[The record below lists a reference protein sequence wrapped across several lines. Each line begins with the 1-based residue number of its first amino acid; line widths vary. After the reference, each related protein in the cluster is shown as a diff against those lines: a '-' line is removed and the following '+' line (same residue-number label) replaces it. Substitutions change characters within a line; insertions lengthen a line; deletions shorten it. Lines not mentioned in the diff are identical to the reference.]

1 MEKYW
6 NKEVKN
12 IRDFFNL
19 IDARISE
26 HKHFGG
32 SEEMLNLQRQE
43 CIILANNFIGDD
55 DMHGKVYLSRMIV
68 PFTQILKSK
77 VTQHIT

>member
-32 SEEMLNLQRQE
+32 SEEMLNLQR
-43 CIILANNFIGDD
+43 
-55 DMHGKVYLSRMIV
+55 
-68 PFTQILKSK
+68 
-77 VTQHIT
+77 

>member
-1 MEKYW
+1 MQKLENLLKEEVGIQNYENTKENMEKYW

-32 SEEMLNLQRQE
+32 SEEMLNLQR
-43 CIILANNFIGDD
+43 
-55 DMHGKVYLSRMIV
+55 
-68 PFTQILKSK
+68 
-77 VTQHIT
+77 

>member
-1 MEKYW
+1 MQKLENLLKDEVGIQNYENTKENMEKYW

-32 SEEMLNLQRQE
+32 SEEMLNLQR
-43 CIILANNFIGDD
+43 
-55 DMHGKVYLSRMIV
+55 
-68 PFTQILKSK
+68 
-77 VTQHIT
+77 

>member
-1 MEKYW
+1 MQKLENLLKDEVGIQNYENTKLNMEKYW

-32 SEEMLNLQRQE
+32 SEEMLNLQR
-43 CIILANNFIGDD
+43 
-55 DMHGKVYLSRMIV
+55 
-68 PFTQILKSK
+68 
-77 VTQHIT
+77 